1 MEYHIDPVD
10 FIVGKTGGENRAVR
24 NLLDLFAEGATIPF
38 IARYRKEKTGNMDEV
53 RIGEIKTLYTQFQ
66 ELEKRKNAVLDTIRE
81 QEKLTPGLEKQI
93 RECQDIRILE
103 DLYLPFKPKKQT
115 RAAKAKAK
123 GLEPLAA
130 LLMRQENGDIAVK
143 AARFVKG
150 EIQDTEEALQ
160 GARDIMAEWVNESEA
175 ARNRVRRLLEREAV
189 ITAKVVKGKE
199 QEGEKYT
206 DYFNFQESLKR
217 CPSHRILAIRRGE
230 AEGILK
236 VSLSIDEENAL
247 KNLERIFIKVPGKSG
262 WQ

>member
-1 MEYHIDPVD
+1 MEYYIDPVV

-81 QEKLTPGLEKQI
+81 QEKLTPALEKQI
-93 RECQDIRILE
+93 RE
-103 DLYLPFKPKKQT
+103 
-115 RAAKAKAK
+115 AKAKAK

-130 LLMRQENGDIAVK
+130 LLMRQENGDIVVK

-160 GARDIMAEWVNESEA
+160 GARDIIAEWVNESEA
-175 ARNRVRRLLEREAV
+175 ARNRVRCLVEREAV

-217 CPSHRILAIRRGE
+217 CPSHRILAIFKHRRR
-230 AEGILK
+230 
-236 VSLSIDEENAL
+236 
-247 KNLERIFIKVPGKSG
+247 ERLREFRADFYKRR
-262 WQ
+262 Q

>member
-103 DLYLPFKPKKQT
+103 ENGTNAVLIGET
-115 RAAKAKAK
+115 
-123 GLEPLAA
+123 
-130 LLMRQENGDIAVK
+130 LMRSPDK
-143 AARFVKG
+143 
-150 EIQDTEEALQ
+150 
-160 GARDIMAEWVNESEA
+160 
-175 ARNRVRRLLEREAV
+175 RRELER
-189 ITAKVVKGKE
+189 
-199 QEGEKYT
+199 
-206 DYFNFQESLKR
+206 L
-217 CPSHRILAIRRGE
+217 RGR
-230 AEGILK
+230 L
-236 VSLSIDEENAL
+236 
-247 KNLERIFIKVPGKSG
+247 
-262 WQ
+262 